1 MEFEAEEE
9 IKETKKGKDTSGE
22 EKRTI
27 IENTTEYIEIEDP
40 VTYMVDQLKNMN
52 YHFINENNFLEQA
65 NDFCK
70 NKSQKNILKN
80 LLYNPRF

>member
-1 MEFEAEEE
+1 ME
-9 IKETKKGKDTSGE
+9 IKVKEILSQE
-22 EKRTI
+22 
-27 IENTTEYIEIEDP
+27 TEYIEIEDP

-70 NKSQKNILKN
+70 NNSQKNILKN